1 MERES
6 DISFDM
12 ASLQRFRTK
21 WQPRPAFND
30 LPPLPLLREILDC
43 IPKYVVV
50 LDRNGINLWS
60 NIQTGSA
67 DKRLGWWGLGA
78 GVGECYLNPFRIAA
92 VDGDGY
98 AAQALAGMQEVLR
111 GRTHAYSMDYPCR
124 LADESCWFRLEMTA
138 FSDGQGAIV
147 TLEEITHTKR
157 MKQELKRCHVRI
169 RQQDSR
175 LSVLLGTDAADWCQR
190 FNEQVSNA
198 YGLHQAAAVFANSS
212 EAMIITDAQRRI
224 IQFNDALL
232 EITGFAAQD
241 VRGKDLD
248 MLHADILS
256 EDFNR
261 GIWQTLEREDH
272 WQGELWNRRWN
283 GEPYPAWETI
293 DLVRDEQG
301 CLNHYVCL
309 FSDIT
314 SIKASHSH
322 LYYMAHHD
330 SLTGLANR
338 LLFWARL
345 EQSIEHARRHRQ
357 RIALL
362 FLDLDRF
369 KQVNDTHGHAVGDQ
383 LLRSVAQRLMEQ
395 VRGEDTVAR
404 LGGDEFAVIAMGVN
418 EPRDAQTLVRKLDLA
433 IARPVEFQ
441 GISIDPMTS
450 IGIGL
455 FPDHADDAEGLYQAA
470 DAAMYRVKQARR
482 KSLGS
487 SGS

>member
-1 MERES
+1 
-6 DISFDM
+6 
-12 ASLQRFRTK
+12 
-21 WQPRPAFND
+21 
-30 LPPLPLLREILDC
+30 
-43 IPKYVVV
+43 VVV
-50 LDRNGINLWS
+50 LDPNGINLWS
-60 NIQTGSA
+60 NIQAGSI
-67 DKRLGWWGLGA
+67 DKRLGWWGLGG
-78 GVGECYLNPFRIAA
+78 GVGECYLNPYRIAA
-92 VDGDGY
+92 IDGDGY

-111 GRTHAYSMDYPCR
+111 GRNDAYSMEYPCR
-124 LADESCWFRLEMTA
+124 LADESCWFRLEVTA
-138 FSDGQGAIV
+138 FSGAQGAMV
-147 TLEEITHTKR
+147 TLEEITHSKR

-175 LSVLLGTDAADWCQR
+175 LFDLLGADAADWCQR
-190 FNEQVSNA
+190 FNEQVSNE

-212 EAMIITDAQRRI
+212 EAMIITDARRRI

-232 EITGFAAQD
+232 EITGFAKED
-241 VRGKDLD
+241 IRGKDLD
-248 MLHADILS
+248 LIHADILG

-261 GIWQTLEREDH
+261 SIWQTLEQEDH
-272 WQGELWNRRWN
+272 WQGEIWNRRWN

-293 DLVRDEQG
+293 DLVRDDQG
-301 CLNHYVCL
+301 RLNHYVCL

-314 SIKASHSH
+314 SIKASHNR

-345 EQSIEHARRHRQ
+345 EQAMEHARRHRQ

-369 KQVNDTHGHAVGDQ
+369 KQINDTHGHAIGDQ
-383 LLRSVAQRLMEQ
+383 LLQSVAQRLREQ

-404 LGGDEFAVIAMGVN
+404 LGGDEFAVLAMGVG
-418 EPRDAQTLVRKLDLA
+418 EPRDAQTLARKLELA
-433 IARPVEFQ
+433 ITRPVQFQ
-441 GISIDPMTS
+441 GVTIDPRTS

-455 FPDHADDAEGLYQAA
+455 FPDHAQDAESLYQAA

-482 KSLGS
+482 KSLG
-487 SGS
+487 